1 MTGALHEGP
10 RTRADIGY
18 PSERVA
24 HLRAA
29 GVIG

>member
-1 MTGALHEGP
+1 MIGALHEGP
-10 RTRADIGY
+10 RAWAGIGY

-24 HLRAA
+24 HPRAA